1 MKLPLLLAAFALPL
15 TAAGQRVWVDNG
27 VLVSRMVRSSSWDL
41 CHAPSANYNLSVSF
55 DVAPERFWSG
65 SFELGYAAMGGKDDG
80 IMREDGQVIGDVL
93 RKHYLYV
100 LPKLRVMPWRTE
112 RGLEVFAEVGP
123 QLSVLTDDRSFEP
136 VSGVVVDGYRF
147 RRTMLGA
154 RVGVGF
160 ARPLTEH
167 LLVGARGGY
176 TYHFTRAVT
185 SPACDLSLST
195 WSVSLSLGY
204 AF

>member
-1 MKLPLLLAAFALPL
+1 MAH
-15 TAAGQRVWVDNG
+15 G
-27 VLVSRMVRSSSWDL
+27 
-41 CHAPSANYNLSVSF
+41 
-55 DVAPERFWSG
+55 
-65 SFELGYAAMGGKDDG
+65 
-80 IMREDGQVIGDVL
+80 
-93 RKHYLYV
+93 
-100 LPKLRVMPWRTE
+100 

-136 VSGVVVDGYRF
+136 ANGVVVDGYHF